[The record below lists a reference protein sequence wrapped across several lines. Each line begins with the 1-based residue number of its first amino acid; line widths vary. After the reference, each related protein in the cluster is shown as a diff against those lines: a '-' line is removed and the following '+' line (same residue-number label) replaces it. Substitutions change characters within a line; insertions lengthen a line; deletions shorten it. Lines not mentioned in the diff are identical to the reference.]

1 MYAWLTIIKEPEN
14 EMNVENGELEIVP
27 IDSTGVL
34 TEMSEVCLFFASYDV
49 LLKTD
54 ALATFPVPN
63 ERALK
68 MTMEEIVPH
77 YSDVKQIFIDGK
89 LTEINVRCLKDASKK
104 MVQDKLSVGTY
115 PVIAD
120 LYRSTDRATF
130 HSSRKLNY
138 FEVNQAK
145 IEPLNLKETEKLQ
158 EFITHSFFAK
168 YGLLSLQPKGWFLED
183 KLKEAE
189 TIRLFSSFAERMVLV
204 VDDKDG
210 SIVGLDVYGE

>member
-1 MYAWLTIIKEPEN
+1 MYEWLTSIKEPEN
-14 EMNVENGELEIVP
+14 EMNFENGELEIVP
-27 IDSTGVL
+27 INSTGVL

-63 ERALK
+63 EKALK

-104 MVQDKLSVGTY
+104 MVQDKLSVGSY
-115 PVIAD
+115 PVIPD
-120 LYRSTDRATF
+120 LYRSKERDNF
-130 HSSRKLNY
+130 PISRKLNY
-138 FEVNQAK
+138 FEVNQAQ
-145 IEPLNLKETEKLQ
+145 IEPLYLKETEKLQ
-158 EFITHSFFAK
+158 RFITYSFLAK
-168 YGLLSLQPKGWFLED
+168 YGSLSLQPKGWFLEE
-183 KLKEAE
+183 KLKESA
-189 TIRLFSSFAERMVLV
+189 TIRLFSSFAKRMVLV

-210 SIVGLDVYGE
+210 NVVGLDIYG